1 MVRPATV
8 GDLTGG
14 PMGAVSQT
22 RCAAVRFPSSAP
34 YVPRGSPARTQA
46 CCPPHPSCP
55 CRPHP
60 CLGCGR
66 YRVTSS
72 MRSYES
78 TRHRGHVGGGPTSRS
93 DAGQRM
99 PSIRRTDRRCALT
112 HGPRVG
118 LASLS
123 KVSVPVVRAAVLSAY
138 NLAGSARRKDWGVVH
153 ILEVGALTV
162 DFLLTGL
169 ANLGD
174 GNGCAH
180 HCEYRKPSANRGQ
193 KCSDGSRCWARI
205 TTLYAAREPHITG

>member
-1 MVRPATV
+1 M
-8 GDLTGG
+8 
-14 PMGAVSQT
+14 
-22 RCAAVRFPSSAP
+22 CFN
-34 YVPRGSPARTQA
+34 PRAQS
-46 CCPPHPSCP
+46 
-55 CRPHP
+55 
-60 CLGCGR
+60 
-66 YRVTSS
+66 
-72 MRSYES
+72 
-78 TRHRGHVGGGPTSRS
+78 
-93 DAGQRM
+93 
-99 PSIRRTDRRCALT
+99 
-112 HGPRVG
+112 G

-123 KVSVPVVRAAVLSAY
+123 KVSVPVVHAAVLSAL
-138 NLAGSARRKDWGVVH
+138 NLAGSARWKDWGVVN

>member
-1 MVRPATV
+1 
-8 GDLTGG
+8 
-14 PMGAVSQT
+14 
-22 RCAAVRFPSSAP
+22 
-34 YVPRGSPARTQA
+34 
-46 CCPPHPSCP
+46 
-55 CRPHP
+55 
-60 CLGCGR
+60 
-66 YRVTSS
+66 
-72 MRSYES
+72 
-78 TRHRGHVGGGPTSRS
+78 
-93 DAGQRM
+93 M

-112 HGPRVG
+112 HGPRVAG
-118 LASLS
+118 FAEQ
-123 KVSVPVVRAAVLSAY
+123 VSVPVVHAAVLSAL
-138 NLAGSARRKDWGVVH
+138 NLAGSARWKDWGVVH

>member
-1 MVRPATV
+1 VRNRVFPYASKFAGNGMLCQRKHFRSPRPATR
-8 GDLTGG
+8 
-14 PMGAVSQT
+14 GA
-22 RCAAVRFPSSAP
+22 
-34 YVPRGSPARTQA
+34 
-46 CCPPHPSCP
+46 
-55 CRPHP
+55 
-60 CLGCGR
+60 
-66 YRVTSS
+66 
-72 MRSYES
+72 
-78 TRHRGHVGGGPTSRS
+78 GGGPTSRS

-112 HGPRVG
+112 HGRRSG

-138 NLAGSARRKDWGVVH
+138 NLAGSARWKDWGVVH

-180 HCEYRKPSANRGQ
+180 HCEYRKPSASRGQ

-205 TTLYAAREPHITG
+205 TTLYAAREPHISG